1 MTDIGKIIKKDDIL
15 VGLKTHRYI
24 TKSKEYSVFDVNY
37 EHNLFVFQD
46 DTGDY
51 SCYYFSDIG
60 KSLKLKE
67 KSLVGRYLKAL
78 CDEPNESIYEEGD
91 YIKIASMGYD
101 GSVYCDAAFGFISC
115 EGDWSHSDVE
125 LMPEG
130 FEPSEDMAIN
140 NFMEEGLRFRDEFQ
154 KELNE
159 IDKEEGEAVCNIFK
173 KTTEEDFQK
182 LCDTLNAPIDEQQF
196 KDNAGIFNK
205 ITSNKPF
212 QYQIGIDTFERMRAN
227 ATYEEA
233 MGFIRWNIDKYNTR
247 QKGQD
252 EDDYKKIISYAQ
264 EALWWIK
271 NNK

>member
-1 MTDIGKIIKKDDIL
+1 MENGKSIKKIKITKLSKDDIQITL
-15 VGLKTHRYI
+15 NKTYDALDMNALGNV
-24 TKSKEYSVFDVNY
+24 SFVNDAGNWDFVRNWQY
-37 EHNLFVFQD
+37 EIVEEP
-46 DTGDY
+46 
-51 SCYYFSDIG
+51 
-60 KSLKLKE
+60 K

-78 CDEPNESIYEEGD
+78 CDDANRSDYREGD
-91 YIKIASMGYD
+91 YIKIDEDEEGRVICENGWYFTSTD
-101 GSVYCDAAFGFISC
+101 WEGSQ
-115 EGDWSHSDVE
+115 VE

-140 NFMEEGLRFRDEFQ
+140 FFMEQDLKFRDEFQ

-159 IDKEEGEAVCNIFK
+159 IDDKEGDGIVDIFK
-173 KTTEEDFQK
+173 
-182 LCDTLNAPIDEQQF
+182 A
-196 KDNAGIFNK
+196 AGINP
-205 ITSNKPF
+205 KPV
-212 QYQIGIDTFERMRAN
+212 QYNIGIDTFERMRAN

-252 EDDYKKIISYAQ
+252 KEDYEKIISYAQ

>member
-1 MTDIGKIIKKDDIL
+1 MESGKSIKKIKITKLSKDDI
-15 VGLKTHRYI
+15 YI
-24 TKSKEYSVFDVNY
+24 TLGNFYDVLKIY
-37 EHNLFVFQD
+37 EDGTASFKNDEGYWDFVRKWQ
-46 DTGDY
+46 Y
-51 SCYYFSDIG
+51 EIVEE
-60 KSLKLKE
+60 E

-78 CDEPNESIYEEGD
+78 CDEPDFAEYRKGD
-91 YIKIASMGYD
+91 YIKIDNDAEEGVVRCTKGYEFYLGNPTIQLD
-101 GSVYCDAAFGFISC
+101 YI
-115 EGDWSHSDVE
+115 E

-130 FEPSEDMAIN
+130 FEPSDDMAIN
-140 NFMEEGLRFRDEFQ
+140 IYMEQELKFRDEFQ

-159 IDKEEGEAVCNIFK
+159 IDNEEGEAVCNIFK

-196 KDNAGIFNK
+196 KDNVDIFNK
-205 ITSNKPF
+205 TTSNKPP
-212 QYQIGIDTFERMRAN
+212 QYNIGIDTFERMRAN
-227 ATYEEA
+227 ATHEEA

-271 NNK
+271 NK